1 MPPRILVVEDHDD
14 TRHMMAA
21 LLGAR
26 GYGVE
31 TARGYGEGLR
41 LAGDGSYDLILLD
54 YRYADGTGAELCR
67 RIRESDRETPILFFS
82 GVDPKLQRE
91 ALSCGA
97 QGFVL
102 KPNFDDLWGEVSR
115 ALRRTARRSAGRRSR
130 DC

>member
-1 MPPRILVVEDHDD
+1 LQHNPQ
-14 TRHMMAA
+14 
-21 LLGAR
+21 

-31 TARGYGEGLR
+31 TAGGYGEGLR
-41 LAGDGSYDLILLD
+41 LASAGDYDLILLD
-54 YRYADGTGAELCR
+54 YRCAGGAGTELCR
-67 RIRESDRETPILFFS
+67 QLRERDRETPILFFS

-102 KPNFDDLWGEVSR
+102 EPNFDDLWGEINRS
-115 ALRRTARRSAGRRSR
+115 LSRTARRNAGRRSR